1 MNLHPPSCSLREYLN
16 GQPLPLEAFVP
27 IARTLAA
34 SLGQLHRHSLLHL
47 DLRPERIAVLA
58 NGEEAWLTDNGLS
71 APRPTG
77 EGEPAASIG
86 ATVEGLPYCSPEN
99 TGRMMRSVDERSD
112 LYSLGVVFYE
122 MLAGRLP
129 FMAHTPSEWIYV
141 HLAQSPPPF
150 AELPLPLPLPAGLE
164 AIVLKLLE
172 KNPDKRYPNA
182 DLLLADLDKLERSP
196 EQLIAES
203 GFHGREYEISVLTQ
217 ALISASFGSTELV
230 YIAGDA
236 GIGKTSLMNELFR
249 KQAKLQDYFYIAGK
263 FDQLAK
269 ESPYHPIIE
278 AFRGLVRHLLGEK
291 KELAERWK
299 SKLQE
304 ALGPNAGVMTAIL
317 PELGLLLEEIPTVE
331 ELPANE
337 SQKRF
342 FYAFRRFVQALASRE
357 HPIVLF
363 IDDLQWANASSLQLL
378 QALLTDP
385 ESQHMLFVFTYR
397 PAETDQSKLPGFEA
411 DESIAKQAV
420 MRQLELSPLGLEQM
434 KRIVMELLNC
444 GEATTIELTELLYP
458 QSLGNP
464 YHLKEILLSLL
475 NDGILTYEHEARRW
489 HWDMGRFLDRDPS
502 YAVHELIEHRLSRL
516 PDEARALLTLASCV
530 GSTFDS
536 ELVERVAM
544 GTSGKASAAWKA
556 LENEGMITEAEDGSY
571 RFAHDNIQ
579 KTIYGQLE
587 EEAKRANHIRIGRRL
602 IEAGDSKRD
611 GLFEAVNQLNLGSS
625 PIADEQERL
634 RLARWNLEAGLL
646 AKASSAHDV
655 ALGYF
660 SKGVELLTPQDWR
673 LDFELSFELR
683 AQKAECDYLCGHA
696 AESEQAIDSL
706 LDHARTPAERSRV
719 QLIRIMQHVN
729 QGKYLEG
736 TALGL
741 KCLRD
746 HGVYI
751 SANPGRAMLLL
762 ESLRIGSMLRNRY
775 DRLDSLEEMSDPDR
789 IATMNLILAIIP
801 STFFTDK
808 KVFFLLT
815 CRAIQLSLKH
825 GNSPVSA
832 AVYASY
838 GMILGISLGNYKKAL
853 AIGKIGVDL
862 SERYNVAAVK
872 SKSFTMYG
880 GVFCQFGGSAR
891 EGETYLFKALQAGMD
906 SGDYVFASYAMG
918 AHINSYYTRAS
929 LSDLARQIA
938 DYLAVLDTTK
948 DEFVRQNFFLYQQW
962 ILALQGRTD
971 APDSFNSAGFDE
983 QRFLERIGKEDTS
996 ATTMYQYCAYKTQLC
1011 FMSGRFEDAI
1021 RWADCASTYQEYA
1034 SHLPHWPECVYY
1046 GTLAELAIVRESGD
1060 RRVSRRRLEK
1070 NLRLFKRWAEW
1081 SPVNYQSRWLLLQ
1094 AERAAHLGDDG
1105 AAEELYDRALR
1116 EAWERGDFQVAAVA
1130 GELATNHYRS
1140 GNRTKTALHYL
1151 RIAIDG
1157 YKQWQI
1163 PGKIKE
1169 LEESQAVLR
1178 RGAGEPLDT
1187 DADSLVAAS
1196 AETFAETEGD
1206 ARFDDGVDLA
1216 AILRATQGVFGKI
1229 DIDTVLAEIMSAILR
1244 HAGASKGALV
1254 TSSNDELFLQ
1264 TYLDSEAHAA
1274 PSPIG
1279 WNDNSLLP
1287 ESLIRYVFRTQEEI
1301 HYTGETESWLVHN
1314 PYIAQQQPQ
1323 SALCIPIARHGT
1335 TLGVLYLENK
1345 LAGGVFA
1352 PERLDSLRTLASYGV
1367 LLCVLQGQPDP
1378 VQPDEDEVDDLPS
1391 LPSAMEEPL
1400 TERELEVLSLLAAGL
1415 SNKEIAD
1422 RLIIAI
1428 GTVKVHVKNIFAK
1441 LKVNRR
1447 TKAVAQAKE
1456 LKLLE

>member
-1 MNLHPPSCSLREYLN
+1 M
-16 GQPLPLEAFVP
+16 
-27 IARTLAA
+27 
-34 SLGQLHRHSLLHL
+34 
-47 DLRPERIAVLA
+47 
-58 NGEEAWLTDNGLS
+58 TDNGLS
-71 APRPTG
+71 APRST
-77 EGEPAASIG
+77 EDREPVASIG

-150 AELPLPLPLPAGLE
+150 AELPRPLPSGLE

-182 DLLLADLDKLERSP
+182 GLLLADLDKLERSS
-196 EQLIAES
+196 EQLFAES

-249 KQAKLQDYFYIAGK
+249 KQAKSQDYFYIAGK

-278 AFRGLVRHLLGEK
+278 AFRGLLRHLLGEK
-291 KELAERWK
+291 KEQAERWK
-299 SKLQE
+299 SRLRE

-317 PELGLLLEEIPTVE
+317 PELGLLLEENPTVE
-331 ELPANE
+331 ELPASE

-342 FYAFRRFVQALASRE
+342 FYAFRRFVQALASKE
-357 HPIVLF
+357 HPVVLF

-397 PAETDQSKLPGFEA
+397 PAETDRSRLPGFEA

-420 MRQLELSPLGLEQM
+420 VRQLALSPLGLAQM

-444 GEATTIELTELLYP
+444 GEETAIELTELLHP
-458 QSLGNP
+458 QSHGNP

-502 YAVHELIEHRLSRL
+502 FAVQELIEHRLSRL
-516 PDEARALLTLASCV
+516 SGEARGLLTLASCV
-530 GSTFDS
+530 GSTFDPT
-536 ELVERVAM
+536 LVERVVKGAA
-544 GTSGKASAAWKA
+544 GEASAEWQA
-556 LENEGMITEAEDGSY
+556 LENEGMLVRAEGGSY

-579 KTIYGQLE
+579 KTIYGQLRE
-587 EEAKRANHIRIGRRL
+587 ETKRANHIRIGRRL
-602 IEAGDSKRD
+602 MASDDGKRD
-611 GLFEAVNQLNLGSS
+611 HLFEAVNQLNLGSS
-625 PIADEQERL
+625 HAADEHERL
-634 RLARWNLEAGLL
+634 PLARWNLEAGLR
-646 AKASSAHDV
+646 AKASSAHDI

-660 SKGVELLTPQDWR
+660 GKGVELLTPEDWK

-683 AQKAECDYLCGHA
+683 AQKAECDYLCGRL
-696 AESEQAIDSL
+696 AESEQAIDRL
-706 LDHARTPAERSRV
+706 LGHARTPAERSRV

-729 QGKYLEG
+729 QGRYLEG

-741 KCLRD
+741 QCLRE

-751 SANPGRAMLLL
+751 SPNPGKALLLL
-762 ESLRIGSMLRNRY
+762 ESLRIESMLRNRY

-789 IATMNLILAIIP
+789 IAAMNLILAIVP

-808 KVFFLLT
+808 RVFFLLT

-832 AVYASY
+832 AVYTSY
-838 GMILGISLGNYKKAL
+838 GMILGQSMGNYKKAF
-853 AIGKIGVDL
+853 AIGKVGVEL
-862 SERYNVAAVK
+862 SERYNVASVK

-880 GVFCQFGGSAR
+880 GVLCQFGGSAR
-891 EGETYLFKALQAGMD
+891 EGEAYLLKALQAGMD

-929 LSDLARQIA
+929 LSELARQIA
-938 DYLAVLDTTK
+938 EYLAVLDTTK

-962 ILALQGRTD
+962 ILALQGRT
-971 APDSFNSAGFDE
+971 ATPDSFDSAGFDE
-983 QRFLERIGKEDTS
+983 RQFLDRIGKEETS
-996 ATTMYQYCAYKTQLC
+996 TTTMYQYCAYKTQLC
-1011 FMSGRFEDAI
+1011 FLSGRFEDAV
-1021 RWADCASTYQEYA
+1021 RWADRASAYQEFA
-1034 SHLPHWPECVYY
+1034 THLPHWPECVYY
-1046 GTLAELAIVRESGD
+1046 GTLAELAVLRKAGD
-1060 RRVSRRRLEK
+1060 RPASHRRLEK
-1070 NLRLFKRWAEW
+1070 KMRLFKRWAEW
-1081 SPVNYQSRWLLLQ
+1081 SPVNYRSRWLLLQ
-1094 AERAAHLGDDG
+1094 AERAIGMGDDG
-1105 AAEELYDRALR
+1105 GAEELYDRTLR

-1130 GELATNHYRS
+1130 GELAWNHYMRRS
-1140 GNRTKTALHYL
+1140 RTKTASHYL
-1151 RIAIDG
+1151 RIALDG
-1157 YKQWQI
+1157 YKQWELA
-1163 PGKIKE
+1163 GKIKE
-1169 LEESQAVLR
+1169 LEERLEVLR
-1178 RGAGEPLDT
+1178 RGSGEPLDT

-1196 AETFAETEGD
+1196 AETIAETEGS

-1264 TYLDSEAHAA
+1264 AYLDSEAQAA

-1287 ESLIRYVFRTQEEI
+1287 ESLIRYAFRTQEEI
-1301 HYTGETESWLVHN
+1301 HYTGETESWLIHN
-1314 PYIAQQQPQ
+1314 PYIAEHQPQ

-1352 PERLDSLRTLASYGV
+1352 PERLESLRTLASYGV

-1378 VQPDEDEVDDLPS
+1378 VQPDEDEVDDLPA

-1456 LKLLE
+1456 LRLL